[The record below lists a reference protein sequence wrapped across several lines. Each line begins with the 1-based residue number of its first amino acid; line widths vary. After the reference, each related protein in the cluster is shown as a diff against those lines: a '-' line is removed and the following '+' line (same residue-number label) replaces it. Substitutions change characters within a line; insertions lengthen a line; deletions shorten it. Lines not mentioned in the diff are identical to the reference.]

1 MNPTKTIMLRFK
13 PIEQITEDEMKEEVL
28 ATDCVHWM
36 QGSLRFLKKPIFGIT
51 GFACIDS
58 GTNILGNIKLYA
70 VLPKDE

>member
-1 MNPTKTIMLRFK
+1 MNPNKTTILRFR
-13 PIEQITEDEMKEEVL
+13 PIAEITEDEMEEEVL

-36 QGSLRFLKKPIFGIT
+36 QGSLQFLKKPIFGIT

-70 VLPKDE
+70 VLPKE